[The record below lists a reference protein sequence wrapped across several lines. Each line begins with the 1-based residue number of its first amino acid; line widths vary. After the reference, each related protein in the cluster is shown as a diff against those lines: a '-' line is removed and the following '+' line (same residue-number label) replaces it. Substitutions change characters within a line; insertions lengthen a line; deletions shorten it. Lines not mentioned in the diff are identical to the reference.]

1 MTSQSN
7 DSNRSESPLL
17 EPIPNG
23 TWPALRLI
31 ASFLVWT
38 VPRPFRIAWTVARCV
53 AWLWTRRLPSDAEL
67 IATWWQL
74 GVLGLVFPWLMWLLL
89 DMHNYF
95 DPPPPSF
102 LTGLGRLIWYVLIT
116 LCFCYPVELT
126 SVAVGMM
133 FARRNTRIL
142 WGLTP
147 QMLIVFGL
155 VGFANVICTQELLTS
170 QSGFVASFPDPLWYG
185 LHAASQLGAIT
196 FTVWWTRWVLARAAT
211 DRWVETV
218 AAESQAMQSTPR
230 KDDE

>member
-1 MTSQSN
+1 MARLETHCLISCL
-7 DSNRSESPLL
+7 DGASPLSHCMDCCSMR
-17 EPIPNG
+17 G
-23 TWPALRLI
+23 VAVDSSI
-31 ASFLVWT
+31 AIRRRVDCDM
-38 VPRPFRIAWTVARCV
+38 VA
-53 AWLWTRRLPSDAEL
+53 ARRLGAGVSLAHV
-67 IATWWQL
+67 ASAGHAQL
-74 GVLGLVFPWLMWLLL
+74 FRSTAAQ
-89 DMHNYF
+89 F
-95 DPPPPSF
+95 F

-133 FARRNTRIL
+133 VTRRHIRIL

-230 KDDE
+230 KGDE